1 MCPPQTCAIDD
12 VRIDGINDLVA
23 PNEIISR
30 YPVSEAT
37 TSLIRSRAKIAAIM
51 RGEDERLLVV
61 IGPCSI
67 HDSQAA
73 LEYATRLMHVREQYA
88 DKLEIVMRT
97 YFKAPNELRLEG
109 YINDPHIDGSFEIN
123 QGLALARELL
133 LTINDMG
140 MPTAG
145 EFLDTITPQ
154 YVADLMSWGAI
165 GARTTE
171 SQNHR
176 QLASGL
182 SCPVGFKNGT
192 EGNVQIAVDAI
203 RAAGASHHFLSVTKT
218 GSAAI
223 VKTTGNADCHLILR
237 GGLKPNYDAASVR
250 EAELLLENSGLNT
263 GLMVDCSH
271 ANSQK
276 DHAKQIGVCQS
287 IVDQRRTG
295 HSPIRGVMIESH
307 LVGGN
312 QAIAARDELTYGKS
326 ITDACLGWADSE
338 MLLNALAEGDR
349 ATTSSA
355 AIFKIPELRAY
366 THHTKAVPSRQN
378 RSVSNL

>member
-1 MCPPQTCAIDD
+1 MSTQDVSTIDD
-12 VRIDGINDLVA
+12 VRIDGINDLVS
-23 PNEIISR
+23 PNEIIAQ
-30 YPVSEAT
+30 YPVPADTAALIEAT
-37 TSLIRSRAKIAAIM
+37 RSRIARIM
-51 RGEDERLLVV
+51 RGEDHRLLVV

-67 HDSQAA
+67 HDADAA
-73 LEYATRLMHVREQYA
+73 LEYAQKLMHVRNQYA
-88 DKLEIVMRT
+88 DKLEVVMRT
-97 YFKAPNELRLEG
+97 YFEKPRTSLGWKG
-109 YINDPHIDGSFEIN
+109 YINDPFLNGSFKIN
-123 QGLALARELL
+123 EGLALARELL
-133 LTINDMG
+133 LTINNMG
-140 MPTAG
+140 LPTAG
-145 EFLDTITPQ
+145 EFLDAITPQ

-171 SQNHR
+171 SQVHR

-218 GSAAI
+218 GTAAI
-223 VKTTGNADCHLILR
+223 VKTAGNPDCHLILR

-250 EAELLLENSGLNT
+250 EAELLLENAGLT
-263 GLMVDCSH
+263 SGLMVDCSH

-287 IVDQRRTG
+287 IVDQRRNG
-295 HSPIRGVMIESH
+295 PSAIKGVMIESH

-312 QAIAARDELTYGKS
+312 QPIAAPEVLTYGKS

-338 MLLNALAEGDR
+338 MLLEALASG
-349 ATTSSA
+349 
-355 AIFKIPELRAY
+355 
-366 THHTKAVPSRQN
+366 
-378 RSVSNL
+378 

>member
-1 MCPPQTCAIDD
+1 MSTQDVSTIDD
-12 VRIDGINDLVA
+12 VRIDGINDLVS
-23 PNEIISR
+23 PNEIIAN
-30 YPVSEAT
+30 YPVPAETAALIEAT
-37 TSLIRSRAKIAAIM
+37 RSRIAKIM
-51 RGEDERLLVV
+51 RGEDSRLLVV

-67 HDSQAA
+67 HDADAA
-73 LEYATRLMHVREQYA
+73 LEYAHKLMHVRSQYA
-88 DKLEIVMRT
+88 DKLEVVMRT
-97 YFKAPNELRLEG
+97 YFEKPRTRLGWKG
-109 YINDPHIDGSFEIN
+109 YINDPFLNGSFKIN
-123 QGLALARELL
+123 EGLALARELL
-133 LTINDMG
+133 LTINNMG
-140 MPTAG
+140 LPTAG
-145 EFLDTITPQ
+145 EFLDAITPQ

-171 SQNHR
+171 SQVHR

-218 GSAAI
+218 GTAAI
-223 VKTTGNADCHLILR
+223 VKTAGNPDCHLILR

-250 EAELLLENSGLNT
+250 EAELLLENAGLT
-263 GLMVDCSH
+263 SGLMVDCSH

-287 IVDQRRTG
+287 IVDQRRAG
-295 HSPIRGVMIESH
+295 SSAIKGVMIESH

-312 QAIAARDELTYGKS
+312 QPIGAPDELTYGKS

-338 MLLNALAEGDR
+338 MLLEALACG
-349 ATTSSA
+349 
-355 AIFKIPELRAY
+355 
-366 THHTKAVPSRQN
+366 
-378 RSVSNL
+378 

>member
-1 MCPPQTCAIDD
+1 VSTQDVSTIDD
-12 VRIDGINDLVA
+12 VRIDGINDLVS
-23 PNEIISR
+23 PNEIIAQ
-30 YPVSEAT
+30 YPVPSETAALIEAT
-37 TSLIRSRAKIAAIM
+37 RSRIAKIM
-51 RGEDERLLVV
+51 RGEDSRLLVV

-67 HDSQAA
+67 HDADAA
-73 LEYATRLMHVREQYA
+73 LEYARRLVHVRNQYA
-88 DKLEIVMRT
+88 DKLEVVMRT
-97 YFKAPNELRLEG
+97 YFEKPRTSLGWKG
-109 YINDPHIDGSFEIN
+109 YINDPFLDGSFKIN
-123 QGLALARELL
+123 EGLALARDLL
-133 LTINDMG
+133 LTINTMG
-140 MPTAG
+140 LPTAG
-145 EFLDTITPQ
+145 EFLDAITPQ

-171 SQNHR
+171 SQVHR

-218 GSAAI
+218 GTAAI
-223 VKTTGNADCHLILR
+223 VKTAGNPDCHLILR

-250 EAELLLENSGLNT
+250 EAELLLENAGLT
-263 GLMVDCSH
+263 SGLMVDCSH

-287 IVDQRRTG
+287 IVDQRRAG
-295 HSPIRGVMIESH
+295 SSAIKGVMIESH

-312 QAIAARDELTYGKS
+312 QPIGAPDELTYGKS

-338 MLLNALAEGDR
+338 MLLEALASG
-349 ATTSSA
+349 
-355 AIFKIPELRAY
+355 
-366 THHTKAVPSRQN
+366 
-378 RSVSNL
+378 

>member
-1 MCPPQTCAIDD
+1 MSPTDVSAIDD
-12 VRIDGINDLVA
+12 VRIDRINDLVA

-30 YPVSEAT
+30 YPVSDT
-37 TSLIRSRAKIAAIM
+37 TTALIKSTRAEIAAIM
-51 RGEDERLLVV
+51 RGDDARLLVV

-67 HDSQAA
+67 HDHEAA
-73 LEYATRLMHVREQYA
+73 LEYATRLMHIREQFA

-97 YFKAPNELRLEG
+97 YFEKPRTSLGWKG

-133 LTINDMG
+133 LSINDMG

-203 RAAGASHHFLSVTKT
+203 RAAGASVHHFLSVTKT

-250 EAELLLENSGLNT
+250 EAELLLESVRSASLNT

-287 IVDQRRTG
+287 VVADRLDQRRSG

-312 QAIAARDELTYGKS
+312 QTIAGRDDLIYGEKHHRRLPRMGGQRDAFKCARR
-326 ITDACLGWADSE
+326 W
-338 MLLNALAEGDR
+338 MM
-349 ATTSSA
+349 
-355 AIFKIPELRAY
+355 
-366 THHTKAVPSRQN
+366 
-378 RSVSNL
+378 

>member
-1 MCPPQTCAIDD
+1 MSTQDVSTIDD
-12 VRIDGINDLVA
+12 VRIDGIDDLVS
-23 PNEIISR
+23 PNEIITK
-30 YPVSEAT
+30 YPVPAETAE
-37 TSLIRSRAKIAAIM
+37 LIEVTRSRIAKIM
-51 RGEDERLLVV
+51 RGEDPRLLVV

-67 HDSQAA
+67 HDADAA
-73 LEYATRLMHVREQYA
+73 LEYAEKLMHVRAQYA
-88 DKLEIVMRT
+88 DKLEVVMRT
-97 YFKAPNELRLEG
+97 YFEKPRTSLGWKG
-109 YINDPHIDGSFEIN
+109 YINDPFLNGSFKIN
-123 QGLALARELL
+123 EGLALARELL
-133 LTINDMG
+133 LTINKMG
-140 MPTAG
+140 LPTAG
-145 EFLDTITPQ
+145 EFLDAITPQ

-171 SQNHR
+171 SQVHR

-218 GSAAI
+218 GTAAI
-223 VKTTGNADCHLILR
+223 VKTAGNPDCHLILR

-250 EAELLLENSGLNT
+250 EAELLLENAGLT
-263 GLMVDCSH
+263 SGLMVDCSH

-287 IVDQRRTG
+287 IVDQRRNG
-295 HSPIRGVMIESH
+295 SSAIKGVMIESH

-312 QAIAARDELTYGKS
+312 QPIAAPDELTYGKS

-338 MLLNALAEGDR
+338 MLLEALATG
-349 ATTSSA
+349 
-355 AIFKIPELRAY
+355 
-366 THHTKAVPSRQN
+366 
-378 RSVSNL
+378 

>member
-1 MCPPQTCAIDD
+1 MSTHDVSTIDD
-12 VRIDGINDLVA
+12 VRIDGINDLVS
-23 PNEIISR
+23 PNEIIAQ
-30 YPVSEAT
+30 YPVPSETAALIEAT
-37 TSLIRSRAKIAAIM
+37 RSRIAKIM
-51 RGEDERLLVV
+51 RGEDSRLLVV

-67 HDSQAA
+67 HDADAA
-73 LEYATRLMHVREQYA
+73 LEYARRLVHVRNQYA
-88 DKLEIVMRT
+88 DKLEVVMRT
-97 YFKAPNELRLEG
+97 YFEKPRTSLGWKG
-109 YINDPHIDGSFEIN
+109 YINDPFLDGSFKIN
-123 QGLALARELL
+123 EGLALARDLL
-133 LTINDMG
+133 LTINTMG
-140 MPTAG
+140 LPTAG
-145 EFLDTITPQ
+145 EFLDAITPQ

-171 SQNHR
+171 SQVHR

-218 GSAAI
+218 GTAAI
-223 VKTTGNADCHLILR
+223 VKTAGNPDCHLILR

-250 EAELLLENSGLNT
+250 EAELLLENAGLT
-263 GLMVDCSH
+263 SGLMVDCSH

-287 IVDQRRTG
+287 IVDQRRAG
-295 HSPIRGVMIESH
+295 SSAIKGVMIESH

-312 QAIAARDELTYGKS
+312 QPIGAPDELTYGKS

-338 MLLNALAEGDR
+338 MLLEALASG
-349 ATTSSA
+349 
-355 AIFKIPELRAY
+355 
-366 THHTKAVPSRQN
+366 
-378 RSVSNL
+378 

>member
-1 MCPPQTCAIDD
+1 MSTQDASTIDD
-12 VRIDGINDLVA
+12 VRIDGINDLVS
-23 PNEIISR
+23 PNKIISQ
-30 YPVSEAT
+30 YPAPAETAALIQAT
-37 TSLIRSRAKIAAIM
+37 RSRIAKIM
-51 RGEDERLLVV
+51 RGEDPRLLVV

-67 HDSQAA
+67 HDADAA
-73 LEYATRLMHVREQYA
+73 LEYAEKLMHVRTQYA
-88 DKLEIVMRT
+88 DKLEVVMRT
-97 YFKAPNELRLEG
+97 YFEKPRTSLGWKG
-109 YINDPHIDGSFEIN
+109 YINDPFLNGSFKIN
-123 QGLALARELL
+123 EGLALARELL
-133 LTINDMG
+133 LTINKMG
-140 MPTAG
+140 LPTAG
-145 EFLDTITPQ
+145 EFLDAITPQ

-171 SQNHR
+171 SQVHR

-218 GSAAI
+218 GAAAI
-223 VKTTGNADCHLILR
+223 VKTAGNPDCHLILR

-250 EAELLLENSGLNT
+250 EAELLLENAGLT
-263 GLMVDCSH
+263 SGLMVDCSH

-287 IVDQRRTG
+287 IVDQRRNG
-295 HSPIRGVMIESH
+295 SSAIKGVMIESH

-312 QAIAARDELTYGKS
+312 QSIAAPDELTYGKS

-338 MLLNALAEGDR
+338 MLLEALATG
-349 ATTSSA
+349 
-355 AIFKIPELRAY
+355 
-366 THHTKAVPSRQN
+366 
-378 RSVSNL
+378 

>member
-1 MCPPQTCAIDD
+1 MSPTDVSAIDD
-12 VRIDGINDLVA
+12 VRIDRINDLVA

-30 YPVSEAT
+30 YPVSDT
-37 TSLIRSRAKIAAIM
+37 TTALIKSTRAKIAAIM
-51 RGEDERLLVV
+51 RGDDARLLVV

-67 HDSQAA
+67 HDHEAA
-73 LEYATRLMHVREQYA
+73 LEYATRLMHIREQFA

-97 YFKAPNELRLEG
+97 YFEKPRTSLGWKG

-123 QGLALARELL
+123 QGLALARDLL
-133 LTINDMG
+133 LSINDMG

-250 EAELLLENSGLNT
+250 EAELFLESAGLNT
-263 GLMVDCSH
+263 GIMVDCSH

-287 IVDQRRTG
+287 VVDQRRAG

-312 QAIAARDELTYGKS
+312 QTIAARDDLIYGKS

-338 MLLNALAEGDR
+338 MLLNALADG
-349 ATTSSA
+349 
-355 AIFKIPELRAY
+355 
-366 THHTKAVPSRQN
+366 
-378 RSVSNL
+378 

>member
-1 MCPPQTCAIDD
+1 MSTQDVSTIDD
-12 VRIDGINDLVA
+12 VRIDGINDLVS
-23 PNEIISR
+23 PNEIITQ
-30 YPVSEAT
+30 YPVPAETAALIEAT
-37 TSLIRSRAKIAAIM
+37 RSRIAKIM
-51 RGEDERLLVV
+51 RSEDPRLLVV

-67 HDSQAA
+67 HDADAA
-73 LEYATRLMHVREQYA
+73 LEYAEKLMHVRTKYA
-88 DKLEIVMRT
+88 DKLEVVMRT
-97 YFKAPNELRLEG
+97 YFEKPRTSLGWKG
-109 YINDPHIDGSFEIN
+109 YINDPFLNGSFKIN
-123 QGLALARELL
+123 EGLALARELL
-133 LTINDMG
+133 LTINKMG
-140 MPTAG
+140 LPTAG
-145 EFLDTITPQ
+145 EFLDAITPQ

-171 SQNHR
+171 SQVHR

-218 GSAAI
+218 GTAAI
-223 VKTTGNADCHLILR
+223 VKTAGNPDCHLILR

-250 EAELLLENSGLNT
+250 EAELLLENAGLT
-263 GLMVDCSH
+263 SGLMVDCSH

-287 IVDQRRTG
+287 IVDQRRNG
-295 HSPIRGVMIESH
+295 SSAIKGVMIESH

-312 QAIAARDELTYGKS
+312 QPIAAPDELTYGKS

-338 MLLNALAEGDR
+338 MLLEALATG
-349 ATTSSA
+349 
-355 AIFKIPELRAY
+355 
-366 THHTKAVPSRQN
+366 
-378 RSVSNL
+378 

>member
-1 MCPPQTCAIDD
+1 MSPTDVSAIDD
-12 VRIDGINDLVA
+12 VRIDRINDLVA

-30 YPVSEAT
+30 YPVSDT
-37 TSLIRSRAKIAAIM
+37 TTALIKSTRAEIAAIM
-51 RGEDERLLVV
+51 RGDDARLLVV

-67 HDSQAA
+67 HDHEAA
-73 LEYATRLMHVREQYA
+73 LEYATRLMHAREQFA

-97 YFKAPNELRLEG
+97 YFEKPRTSLGWKG

-133 LTINDMG
+133 LSINDMG

-203 RAAGASHHFLSVTKT
+203 RAAGASHHFLSVTKP
-218 GSAAI
+218 
-223 VKTTGNADCHLILR
+223 VPQPL
-237 GGLKPNYDAASVR
+237 LKP
-250 EAELLLENSGLNT
+250 LEMRIATSYC
-263 GLMVDCSH
+263 V
-271 ANSQK
+271 
-276 DHAKQIGVCQS
+276 
-287 IVDQRRTG
+287 
-295 HSPIRGVMIESH
+295 
-307 LVGGN
+307 VG
-312 QAIAARDELTYGKS
+312 
-326 ITDACLGWADSE
+326 
-338 MLLNALAEGDR
+338 
-349 ATTSSA
+349 
-355 AIFKIPELRAY
+355 
-366 THHTKAVPSRQN
+366 
-378 RSVSNL
+378 

>member
-1 MCPPQTCAIDD
+1 MSTQDVSTIDD
-12 VRIDGINDLVA
+12 VRIDGINDLVS
-23 PNEIISR
+23 PNEIIAQ
-30 YPVSEAT
+30 YPVPSETAALIEAT
-37 TSLIRSRAKIAAIM
+37 RSRIAKIM
-51 RGEDERLLVV
+51 RGEDSRLLVV

-67 HDSQAA
+67 HDADAA
-73 LEYATRLMHVREQYA
+73 LEYARRLVHVRNQYA
-88 DKLEIVMRT
+88 DKLEVVMRT
-97 YFKAPNELRLEG
+97 YFEKPRTSLGWKG
-109 YINDPHIDGSFEIN
+109 YINDPFLDGSFKIN
-123 QGLALARELL
+123 EGLALARDLL
-133 LTINDMG
+133 LTINTMG
-140 MPTAG
+140 LPTAG
-145 EFLDTITPQ
+145 EFLDAITPQ

-171 SQNHR
+171 SQVHR

-218 GSAAI
+218 GTAAI
-223 VKTTGNADCHLILR
+223 VKTAGNPDCHLILR

-250 EAELLLENSGLNT
+250 EAELLLENAGLT
-263 GLMVDCSH
+263 SGLMVDCSH

-287 IVDQRRTG
+287 IVDQRRAG
-295 HSPIRGVMIESH
+295 SSAIKGVMIESH

-312 QAIAARDELTYGKS
+312 QPIGAPDELTYGKS

-338 MLLNALAEGDR
+338 MLLEALASG
-349 ATTSSA
+349 
-355 AIFKIPELRAY
+355 
-366 THHTKAVPSRQN
+366 
-378 RSVSNL
+378 

>member
-1 MCPPQTCAIDD
+1 
-12 VRIDGINDLVA
+12 
-23 PNEIISR
+23 
-30 YPVSEAT
+30 
-37 TSLIRSRAKIAAIM
+37 
-51 RGEDERLLVV
+51 
-61 IGPCSI
+61 
-67 HDSQAA
+67 
-73 LEYATRLMHVREQYA
+73 
-88 DKLEIVMRT
+88 MRT
-97 YFKAPNELRLEG
+97 YFEKPRTSLGWKG
-109 YINDPHIDGSFEIN
+109 YINDPHIDGSFKIN
-123 QGLALARELL
+123 EGLALARELL
-133 LTINDMG
+133 LSINEMG

-223 VKTTGNADCHLILR
+223 VKTAGNNDCHLILR

-250 EAELLLENSGLNT
+250 EAELLLENAGLNT

-287 IVDQRRTG
+287 IVDQRRSG
-295 HSPIRGVMIESH
+295 SSCIRGVMIESH
-307 LVGGN
+307 LVGGS
-312 QAIAARDELTYGKS
+312 QAIAEPKDLIYGKS

-338 MLLNALAEGDR
+338 MLLEALATG
-349 ATTSSA
+349 
-355 AIFKIPELRAY
+355 
-366 THHTKAVPSRQN
+366 
-378 RSVSNL
+378 